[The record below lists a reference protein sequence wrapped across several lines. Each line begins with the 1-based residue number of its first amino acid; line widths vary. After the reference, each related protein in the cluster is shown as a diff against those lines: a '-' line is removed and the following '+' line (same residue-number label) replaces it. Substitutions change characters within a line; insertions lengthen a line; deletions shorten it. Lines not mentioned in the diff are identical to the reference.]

1 LASPQE
7 FTFVDYVVNPM
18 WTGKSEIWHL
28 NMTRDGKVYRNETQ
42 LLLFGSYFFMSEEG
56 VIHSRTVENLMQ
68 VIGDFGGVLEVVLF
82 AFVFTVTMVNEKQ
95 MLAKSI
101 RAIYFQNDASQPL
114 EIKHIQTHEDGC
126 EVIGGVLHKSL
137 KPIKFNMFDKW
148 SEYKSMIY
156 CCKAKNK

>member
-1 LASPQE
+1 
-7 FTFVDYVVNPM
+7 
-18 WTGKSEIWHL
+18 
-28 NMTRDGKVYRNETQ
+28 
-42 LLLFGSYFFMSEEG
+42 
-56 VIHSRTVENLMQ
+56 MQ